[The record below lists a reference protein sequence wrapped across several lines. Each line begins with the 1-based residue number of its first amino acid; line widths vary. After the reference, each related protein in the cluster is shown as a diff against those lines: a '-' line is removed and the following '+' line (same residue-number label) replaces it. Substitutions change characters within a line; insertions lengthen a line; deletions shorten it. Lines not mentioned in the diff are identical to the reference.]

1 MWMWQ
6 GKTQATTPKKNRHGK
21 PKTRA
26 AHDEMKGGNM
36 TQRKQPV
43 NKPIGNVFVRIDDMP
58 GRVPGIT
65 SVKQVRDL
73 RKLGLKC
80 LKVDGRLH
88 AWTLD
93 VVNLLMQES
102 K

>member
-1 MWMWQ
+1 MTR
-6 GKTQATTPKKNRHGK
+6 KTAS
-21 PKTRA
+21 
-26 AHDEMKGGNM
+26 
-36 TQRKQPV
+36 
-43 NKPIGNVFVRIDDMP
+43 KPIGNVFVRIDEMP

-88 AWTLD
+88 AWTAD
-93 VVNLLMQES
+93 VVNLLMANAGGNHE
-102 K
+102 